1 MHKASDLYQAACDH
15 PDQIPPLTLAFLGDA
30 VYELYVR
37 TTMLERSLNAHTLNR
52 ECVQYV
58 NNRTQSALYD
68 LIEGALNPEE
78 MGVLKRGRNA
88 KGIVPKNA
96 NMADYRKATAVEAL
110 VAYWYLLDDTKR
122 LDWFF
127 SYLPQAAEMAE
138 LRRHHELR
146 R

>member
-1 MHKASDLYQAACDH
+1 MHKAQDLYGAACDH

-37 TTMLERSLNAHTLNR
+37 TTMLGQSLNAHTLNR
-52 ECVQYV
+52 ECVHYV

-68 LIEGALNPEE
+68 LIEEGLNEE
-78 MGVLKRGRNA
+78 ETGVLKRGRNA

-110 VAYWYLLDDTKR
+110 VAYWYLLDDTDR

-127 SYLPQAAEMAE
+127 AKLPQAAQEAE
-138 LRRHHELR
+138 VRRQHELR